1 MATNKTD
8 KYELDTTNENEAFII
23 DGDIEDDTKT
33 TNIPQNT
40 TDTQSVS
47 VNPNDLPMSVR
58 WLFDFLFN
66 WL

>member
-8 KYELDTTNENEAFII
+8 ELDTTNENEAHIK
-23 DGDIEDDTKT
+23 DGDVEDDTKT
-33 TNIPQNT
+33 INIPQNT

-58 WLFDFLFN
+58 
-66 WL
+66 